1 MAQRQL
7 LPQPGPFLYSN
18 GAGEAVLIR
27 EIIAEVYPWESRVA
41 IVEDGRLA
49 EVFWADQNES
59 VGNIYKA
66 RVKDIIPGLSC
77 AFVDIGLAKNAFLYA
92 GDIITPGKKRGG
104 QVFDLLKSGQDIMVQ
119 VKKEA
124 FSEKGARVTGNITIP
139 GHFLVLL
146 PYQGEVSISR
156 KITDSK
162 RREYLRS
169 VVENYKPGDFGVIV
183 RTACQEADDDEI
195 LAELDELLKVWEE
208 INQRYQRMKTPSL
221 IYEDIDVLERTLR
234 DYLDVEIQ
242 RVILNNERLK
252 ERVLAYMQ
260 HKAAVCRGVVFEVG
274 DLFEKYGLEKDI
286 RRALRR
292 KIWLKN
298 GGYLIVDETEAM
310 TVFDVNSGKFTGKDD
325 FEDTVYRINLEAAM
339 EIPRQLRL
347 RCLGGIILIDFIDMK
362 NKNNQDEIVETLKR
376 ELAKDKAHTR
386 IIGMTG
392 LGFLEMTRKKSRYGI
407 SEIFTDECTRCNGK
421 GRTINLPAIACE
433 IKRKLV
439 NMDYIQQDTLICEA
453 HPDLIEVMKNDEKG
467 LAYIERRSGKK
478 IRLLS
483 SGKMAPLDYKLLGD

>member
-1 MAQRQL
+1 
-7 LPQPGPFLYSN
+7 
-18 GAGEAVLIR
+18 
-27 EIIAEVYPWESRVA
+27 VA

-49 EVFWADQNES
+49 EVFWADQNEN
-59 VGNIYKA
+59 VGKIYKA

-92 GDIITPGKKRGG
+92 GDVILPGKKRGA
-104 QVFDLLKSGQDIMVQ
+104 QVFDLLKSGQDILVQ

-146 PYQGEVSISR
+146 PFQGEVSISR

-169 VVENYKPGDFGVIV
+169 LVESYKPRDFGCIL
-183 RTACQEADDDEI
+183 RTACLEADDDEI
-195 LAELDELLKVWEE
+195 LAELDELIKVWEE
-208 INQRYQRMKTPSL
+208 IERRYQRMKTPSL

-234 DYLDVEIQ
+234 DYLDMDIH
-242 RVILNNERLK
+242 RIILNNERLK
-252 ERVLAYMQ
+252 ERVLNYLQ
-260 HKAAVCRGVVFEVG
+260 QKNTICNGVIYEPG

-298 GGYLIVDETEAM
+298 GGYLIIDETEAM
-310 TVFDVNSGKFTGKDD
+310 TVIDVNSGKYTGKDD
-325 FEDTVYRINLEAAM
+325 FEDTVYRINLEASI

-362 NKNNQDEIVETLKR
+362 NKHNQEEIVETLKR

-392 LGFLEMTRKKSRYGI
+392 LGFLEMTRKKSRYGV
-407 SEIFTDECTRCNGK
+407 SEIFTDECTRCNGR
-421 GRTINLPAIACE
+421 GRTVNLQAIACE
-433 IKRKLV
+433 VKRKMV
-439 NMDYIQQDTLICEA
+439 NMGYIEQDTLVCEA
-453 HPDLIEVMKNDEKG
+453 HPDLIEEMSSAARD
-467 LAYIERRSGKK
+467 LAYIEKHSGKK
-478 IRLLS
+478 IKLVKSESL
-483 SGKMAPLDYKLLGD
+483 GPLEYVIRGQ